1 MDVIRGVMHPRSATH
16 RLIFA
21 FAIASAVIVGLL
33 AMRGVAAS
41 TDHAEVGSTIGAMQA
56 DAEIS
61 AHGPTT
67 SGDHCAGACS
77 AAPSDPAHSM
87 VLMMCALA
95 LVVAALALVAPALL
109 TRHTSS
115 LLRPTS
121 TPQDTRAYFAPPPS
135 LVALSISRT

>member
-21 FAIASAVIVGLL
+21 FVIASAVIVGLL
-33 AMRGVAAS
+33 AMHSVAAS
-41 TDHAEVGSTIGAMQA
+41 TDHADVGSTVASVQA

-61 AHGPTT
+61 AHGTTT

-87 VLMMCALA
+87 VLMVCALA

-109 TRHTSS
+109 TRHASS
-115 LLRPTS
+115 VLRPTS
-121 TPQDTRAYFAPPPS
+121 APQDLRARFAPPPS